1 MNVIIGSRY
10 TATIM
15 GHCIHTLELF
25 KFVQTC
31 HEILWKSQNFMMM
44 MFGFCLG
51 FSLVVDASRIC
62 QFHSSESFEY
72 LVFDVLDKDEPID
85 ENDVATT
92 RGIITAI
99 IATHSIQNPTWPFIG
114 NRIANLFIVK

>member
-1 MNVIIGSRY
+1 
-10 TATIM
+10 
-15 GHCIHTLELF
+15 
-25 KFVQTC
+25 
-31 HEILWKSQNFMMM
+31 
-44 MFGFCLG
+44 
-51 FSLVVDASRIC
+51 LVVDASRLC

-99 IATHSIQNPTWPFIG
+99 ITTHSTQHPSWPFIG
-114 NRIANLFIVK
+114 NRITNFYVKNVAIIFSKPSKSA